1 MILLKCEK
9 HVTDHR
15 EFNLEDG
22 PVGMPHKWR
31 LSDTSIITVLE
42 LLGKELKWG
51 LRIME
56 KEMYW
61 LPSLRTVTTLI
72 RPQAL
77 RNFRLSIWF
86 NLG

>member
-1 MILLKCEK
+1 MILLKYEK
-9 HVTDHR
+9 HVTHHH

-22 PVGMPHKWR
+22 HGGMTHRWC

-42 LLGKELKWG
+42 LLGIELKWG
-51 LRIME
+51 LCIME